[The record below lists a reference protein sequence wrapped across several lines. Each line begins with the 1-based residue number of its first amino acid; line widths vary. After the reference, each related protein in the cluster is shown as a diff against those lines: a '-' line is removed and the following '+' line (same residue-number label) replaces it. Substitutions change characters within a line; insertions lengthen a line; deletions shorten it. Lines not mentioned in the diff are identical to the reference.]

1 MTSGGTGRPLGVFLR
16 NAVRAVGRS
25 FLPDDRRE
33 RIASAIAVASAIG
46 FALLLGWGASVL
58 LAVTRTGLAQL
69 PELQPGFLLVHLL
82 RALYGGAAFLL
93 LLGSLTSSVSLL
105 FLSDELPALLPLPIS
120 HRRLF
125 AGLLLR
131 SIGAASGPTW
141 FLAAPLVAVAAVHS
155 PSPGLTVATLSLS
168 LLSVVLVAGGAGSLA
183 ALVLVRAV
191 PPRRARLLAATLS
204 AVGLAGALVGIRGAR
219 PERLFDPVRALEILR
234 QLGTVPPSP
243 ARGPAGWAAAASC
256 EALAGSTS
264 GLAAAAALAAGA
276 ALLVALAAVPLAPL
290 HLATW
295 RRSAES
301 PASSATS
308 SGPGRRLVRTL
319 DRELLA
325 AEARSFLR
333 EASTPAQ
340 LGSLAAVFV
349 LDLLNL
355 RLLPAHDAAARD
367 LIGGVQTALALFL
380 VSALSLRF
388 AYPAV
393 SGDGRAALLLRSFP
407 LSARRH
413 LAARYAV
420 RALPAVAATL
430 FLVAASGA
438 ALGLDDGPLAA
449 SLGIGLVGALSIP
462 ALHLG
467 LGALFPRYGAPSA
480 VSAALGPG
488 GLFAMAASTVLSLLA
503 APVVSQELRT
513 LLAVLSGL
521 RLDTAALVAA
531 WCGLS
536 LLAGA
541 FPFLLAA
548 RSLGRRD
555 VSLA

>member
-1 MTSGGTGRPLGVFLR
+1 VTASGSGRPTAVFLT
-16 NAVRAVGRS
+16 NALRAFGRS
-25 FLPDDRRE
+25 LLPDERRE
-33 RIASAIAVASAIG
+33 RIAASIAIFSAIG
-46 FALLLGWGASVL
+46 FALLLGWGASAL

-82 RALYGGAAFLL
+82 RALYAGAAFLL

-105 FLSDELPALLPLPIS
+105 FLSDDLPALLPLPIS

-125 AGLLLR
+125 LGLLLR
-131 SIGAASGPTW
+131 SIGAASAPTW
-141 FLAAPLVAVAAVHS
+141 FLATPLVAVAALHS
-155 PSPGLTVATLSLS
+155 PSPSLTVAALSLS
-168 LLSVVLVAGGAGSLA
+168 LLSVVLVAGGAGAVA
-183 ALVLVRAV
+183 ALLLVRIV

-219 PERLFDPVRALEILR
+219 PERLFDPMQALEILR
-234 QLGTVPPSP
+234 RLGTVPPAPST
-243 ARGPAGWAAAASC
+243 GPAGWLAAASYD
-256 EALAGSTS
+256 ALSGSVS

-276 ALLVALAAVPLAPL
+276 LMLVTLVAVSLAPV

-301 PASSATS
+301 SSDMASGAD
-308 SGPGRRLVRTL
+308 RRIVRSL
-319 DRELLA
+319 GRELLA
-325 AEARSFLR
+325 AEGRSFLR

-340 LGSLAAVFV
+340 LGSLVAVFV

-367 LIGGVQTALALFL
+367 LVGGVQTALALFL

-393 SGDGRAALLLRSFP
+393 SADGRAALVLRSFP
-407 LSARRH
+407 LSPGRH

-420 RALPAVAATL
+420 RAFPAVVATL
-430 FLVAASGA
+430 FLIAVSGA
-438 ALGLDDGPLAA
+438 ALRLDGLPLAA
-449 SLGIGLVGALSIP
+449 SLATGLVGALSIP

-467 LGALFPRYGAPSA
+467 LGALYPRYGASSA
-480 VSAALGPG
+480 VAAALGPG
-488 GLFAMAASTVLSLLA
+488 GLFAMAASTVLALLA
-503 APVVSQELRT
+503 APVVSQELRA
-513 LLAVLSGL
+513 LLSVLSGL
-521 RLDTAALVAA
+521 RLDERALLAA

-541 FPFLLAA
+541 TPLLLAV

>member
-1 MTSGGTGRPLGVFLR
+1 MTSAGAARPVRLFLT
-16 NAVRAVGRS
+16 NAGRAVGRS

-33 RIASAIAVASAIG
+33 RLASSVAVISAVG
-46 FALLLGWGASVL
+46 FALLIGWGASVF
-58 LAVTRTGLAQL
+58 LAVTRTGLTQL
-69 PELQPGFLLVHLL
+69 PELRPSFLLVHFL
-82 RALYGGAAFLL
+82 RALYAGAAFLL

-125 AGLLLR
+125 LGLLLR
-131 SIGAASGPTW
+131 SIAAASAPTW
-141 FLAAPLVAVAAVHS
+141 FLAAPLVAVAALHP
-155 PSPGLTVATLSLS
+155 PSPALTVATLSLS
-168 LLSVVLVAGGAGSLA
+168 LLSIVLVAGGAGSLA
-183 ALVLVRAV
+183 AVLLVRIV

-204 AVGLAGALVGIRGAR
+204 AVGLAGALVGIRGAQ
-219 PERLFDPVRALEILR
+219 PERLFDPTQALEIIR

-243 ARGPAGWAAAASC
+243 ARGPAGWAAAASS
-256 EALAGSTS
+256 EALAGSAS
-264 GLAAAAALAAGA
+264 GLAAAAGLAAGSAILLALAAA
-276 ALLVALAAVPLAPL
+276 PLAPL
-290 HLATW
+290 HLSTW

-301 PASSATS
+301 STS
-308 SGPGRRLVRTL
+308 SGADGRHPRPVRKL
-319 DRELLA
+319 GRELLA
-325 AEARSFLR
+325 AEARSFFR
-333 EASTPAQ
+333 DASTPAQ

-393 SGDGRAALLLRSFP
+393 STDGRAALVLRSFP
-407 LSARRH
+407 LRARRH

-430 FLVAASGA
+430 FLAAVTGA
-438 ALGLDDGPLAA
+438 ALHLDGGPFAA
-449 SLGIGLVGALSIP
+449 SLGVGLVGALSIP

-480 VSAALGPG
+480 VAAALGPG

-503 APVVSQELRT
+503 APLVSQELRT
-513 LLAVLSGL
+513 LLAVLSGV
-521 RLDTAALVAA
+521 RLDGAAPIAA
-531 WCGLS
+531 WCAVS
-536 LLAGA
+536 LAAGA
-541 FPFLLAA
+541 LPLLLAA
-548 RSLGRRD
+548 RSLERRD